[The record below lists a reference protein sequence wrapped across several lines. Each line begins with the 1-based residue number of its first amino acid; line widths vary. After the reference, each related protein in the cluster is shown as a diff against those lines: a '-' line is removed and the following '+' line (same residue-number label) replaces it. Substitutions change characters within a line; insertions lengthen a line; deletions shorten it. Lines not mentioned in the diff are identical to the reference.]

1 MTRRGPA
8 LSSSQVISTSV
19 RPRPWQTGRARGE
32 AMADDNGADV
42 VGPVD
47 EPQLRHRDRPQL
59 SDAAP
64 PIDEAGEVR
73 RRILDPGCRQ
83 ALLDGDLLLALEVG
97 GLNRG
102 GRQGQAGHRVSI
114 ASPAVPTPPDAGPV
128 DPTQSRSKCDPFDL
142 NGRHYRAALLIR
154 HESRAETEPRQNAE
168 HTVSTASNTAS
179 NMAPSPVSCR

>member
-1 MTRRGPA
+1 MWPPSR
-8 LSSSQVISTSV
+8 V
-19 RPRPWQTGRARGE
+19 RARGE

-42 VGPVD
+42 VGPV
-47 EPQLRHRDRPQL
+47 DRPQL

-128 DPTQSRSKCDPFDL
+128 DP
-142 NGRHYRAALLIR
+142 
-154 HESRAETEPRQNAE
+154 
-168 HTVSTASNTAS
+168 
-179 NMAPSPVSCR
+179 

>member
-1 MTRRGPA
+1 MWPPSR
-8 LSSSQVISTSV
+8 V
-19 RPRPWQTGRARGE
+19 RARGE

-64 PIDEAGEVR
+64 PIDEAGEV
-73 RRILDPGCRQ
+73 
-83 ALLDGDLLLALEVG
+83 LLALEVG

-128 DPTQSRSKCDPFDL
+128 DPTRSRSKCDPFDL

-154 HESRAETEPRQNAE
+154 HESRAGTEPRQGAE
-168 HTVSTASNTAS
+168 HAVSAASSAAS
-179 NMAPSPVSCR
+179 GMAPGPVSCR